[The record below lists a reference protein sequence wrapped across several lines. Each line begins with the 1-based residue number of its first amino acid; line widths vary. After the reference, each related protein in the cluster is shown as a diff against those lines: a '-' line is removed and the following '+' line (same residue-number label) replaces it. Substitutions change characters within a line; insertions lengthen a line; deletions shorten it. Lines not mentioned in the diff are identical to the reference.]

1 MIARRASRLLRTP
14 TTTARGATLLPRS
27 SARQLLAHEQHV
39 LPRASPVLPP
49 QPWRSFASTSTKHA
63 TISKP
68 FLLADIGEGITEVEI
83 VKWLIEDGQQIE
95 MFDPIVEVMSD
106 KATVEITS
114 PYSGRVKALNGA
126 VGDVIRVGKT
136 LCEVEMEAEEGEKV
150 ETPSAP
156 NVDSPNAALA
166 TSAVS
171 EKAPNSGSAS
181 SGEPTASTS
190 TGELIDREVWATPAT
205 RRIAREH
212 SVNLN
217 LVPRTGKDGRVT
229 KTDVLDFIA
238 QGSSAPSTTS
248 SSPAASTS
256 SATPAPPAHLSTSAA
271 GAAAATTTVPL
282 TGVRKAMFKAMTAA
296 LAIPHFSYSE
306 TLDVTLLE
314 RLRISLNSHIPLTHR
329 ATLTPAEEAQ
339 LSAIQ
344 TFSPSTT
351 RLPEAE
357 RIHKLT
363 LLPLLIKGLSQA
375 LYDNPLFLSLL
386 APSQDSLIL
395 RKSHDISIA
404 LSAPSGGGLYTP
416 LLPNVDQSSPYDLAS
431 QITLLQKTVPR
442 FPPKH
447 SGTGS
452 ITLSNVG
459 VVGGTTTHP
468 IIPPTGQLAIGA
480 MGRIRVEP
488 RYMKGSISEAKK
500 IAQGLL
506 DESEVELLRME
517 PRMLM
522 DVTFSADHRVVEG
535 AELAKL
541 VESWKRIV
549 EEPGRM
555 SGLGR

>member
-1 MIARRASRLLRTP
+1 MIARRASRLLRP
-14 TTTARGATLLPRS
+14 TITTARVATRQRLAQEQLSLLPRVS
-27 SARQLLAHEQHV
+27 SAV
-39 LPRASPVLPP
+39 VPPRS
-49 QPWRSFASTSTKHA
+49 WRSFASASMNQA
-63 TISKP
+63 AVSKP

-136 LCEVEMEAEEGEKV
+136 LCEVEMDAEEGEKV

-156 NVDSPNAALA
+156 TVDSPNAAHP
-166 TSAVS
+166 SNAVP
-171 EKAPNSGSAS
+171 EKAYLVS
-181 SGEPTASTS
+181 STS
-190 TGELIDREVWATPAT
+190 KTEPSTLTTEVIDREVWATPAT

-217 LVPRTGKDGRVT
+217 RVPGTGKDGRVT

-238 QGSSAPSTTS
+238 QGAGAPSAAPS
-248 SSPAASTS
+248 SSPVASTS
-256 SATPAPPAHLSTSAA
+256 SATPTSSAQSSSSATGSSAA
-271 GAAAATTTVPL
+271 STTVAL
-282 TGVRKAMFKAMTAA
+282 TGVRKAMFKAMTAS
-296 LAIPHFSYSE
+296 LSIPHFSYSE

-344 TFSPSTT
+344 NFSPSTT

-357 RIHKLT
+357 RIQKLT
-363 LLPLLIKGLSQA
+363 LLPLLIKCLSQA
-375 LYDNPLFLSLL
+375 LYDHPLFLSLL
-386 APSQDSLIL
+386 APTHDALIL

-416 LLPNVDQSSPYDLAS
+416 LLPNVDSSSPYDLAS

-480 MGRIRVEP
+480 MGKIRVEP
-488 RYMKGSISEAKK
+488 RYTKGSLVEAKK

-506 DESEVELLRME
+506 DESEVELLRVE

-535 AELAKL
+535 VELAKL